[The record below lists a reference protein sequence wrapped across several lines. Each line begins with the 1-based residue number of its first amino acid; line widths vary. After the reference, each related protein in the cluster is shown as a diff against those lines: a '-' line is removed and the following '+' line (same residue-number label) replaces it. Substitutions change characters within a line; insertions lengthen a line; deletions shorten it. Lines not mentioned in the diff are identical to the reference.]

1 MKSVAKTTPTSPP
14 LRAKSARSPSKP
26 LPPATIFLNIP
37 TGSPPDHRLPPNQ
50 PSRGIYYSWSA
61 QPSANAC
68 FSCSPAANTTCS
80 AATKPDRANT
90 ILINTRNGEP
100 LLALIGHEFGHKL
113 RAQRPDL
120 YRAFS
125 RLALATNPV
134 PFNYRAQNIAQL
146 YPANRIAD
154 EWVNDII
161 AARFDDKI

>member
-1 MKSVAKTTPTSPP
+1 MLLV
-14 LRAKSARSPSKP
+14 
-26 LPPATIFLNIP
+26 
-37 TGSPPDHRLPPNQ
+37 Q
-50 PSRGIYYSWSA
+50 P
-61 QPSANAC
+61 C
-68 FSCSPAANTTCS
+68 ANTTCN

-134 PFNYRAQNIAQL
+134 PLTYRAQKIAQL

-154 EWVNDII
+154 EWVNDTT
-161 AARFDDKI
+161 AARFDDRRSHRDANRIARW